1 MLTIVLALVSAL
13 AFALSDLFSQR
24 LTRRGAAIV
33 SALVW
38 IVGTGVLLTLPLG
51 LLLYGEPTGSQATSL
66 GYAAAGGVLYLIAY
80 ASLLRGLR
88 GGNLSVV
95 TPLAGLQGAV
105 AAAIAVALGER
116 LDVLTAL
123 GLTLAVVGG
132 LLAAVGRR
140 SATGHRGTAGAGW
153 ALLTAAV
160 FGISLVLYGRASAVS
175 PVSAVAASR
184 TVTFALLVPFALRSG
199 LRVPARLRANAVGVG
214 FLEAGGFLL
223 LVWALARGPVAVA
236 SVLGAQFATFAVVL
250 GLVVLR
256 ERPAPRQLF
265 GVLCTIVAITLLAL
279 GQ

>member
-1 MLTIVLALVSAL
+1 MLTIALALVSAL

-51 LLLYGEPTGSQATSL
+51 LLLYGEPTGSQAASL

-88 GGNLSVV
+88 SGNLSLV

-116 LDVLTAL
+116 LGALTAA
-123 GLTLAVVGG
+123 GLTLAVIGG
-132 LLAAVGRR
+132 LLAAVA
-140 SATGHRGTAGAGW
+140 ATGHRGTSGAGW

-184 TVTFALLVPFALRSG
+184 TVTFALLVPFAVRHG
-199 LRVPARLRANAVGVG
+199 FRVPARLRVDAVGVG

-256 ERPAPRQLF
+256 ERPAPRQLC
-265 GVLCTIVAITLLAL
+265 GVLCTIVAITLVAL
-279 GQ
+279 GK